1 MRKRRRGICS
11 GASASG
17 APLELIEDAQGT
29 APRAVVAAER
39 HTNKYKRS
47 SGIAK
52 YGKSSSDN
60 GSDNGEKR
68 KKNNKS
74 KRRRS
79 ERNNSNGRRSGPLMS
94 ACAEGGVGFGSSP

>member
-1 MRKRRRGICS
+1 MQERIIHLSICW

-29 APRAVVAAER
+29 APRAVAAAER
-39 HTNKYKRS
+39 RTKKYKRS

-79 ERNNSNGRRSGPLMS
+79 
-94 ACAEGGVGFGSSP
+94 

>member
-1 MRKRRRGICS
+1 MQERIIHLSICWGDS
-11 GASASG
+11 DSG

-39 HTNKYKRS
+39 HTNKYNRS

-60 GSDNGEKR
+60 GSDNEEKR
-68 KKNNKS
+68 KNNKNNKI
-74 KRRRS
+74 RRS
-79 ERNNSNGRRSGPLMS
+79 
-94 ACAEGGVGFGSSP
+94 